1 MAKIDFESAV
11 AAAIKQDSR
20 YHGDA
25 YAFVRDALDFTIKKT
40 RSEPGIH
47 DRHVSG
53 QEVLEGFR
61 LLALQEFGPM
71 ALTVLEEWGI
81 HRCEDVGQIVFNLIE
96 QGVFGRSPTDAREDF
111 RSLYEFQR
119 AFTEPF
125 LPPSRRAAKGR
136 LQGLAAADAAAS

>member
-11 AAAIKQDSR
+11 AAAIEQDPR
-20 YHGDA
+20 YHGDG
-25 YAFVRDALDFTIKKT
+25 YVFVRDALDFTIKKT
-40 RSEPGIH
+40 RSEPGIQ

-71 ALTVLEEWGI
+71 ALTVLQEWGI
-81 HRCEDVGQIVFNLIE
+81 HRCEDIGQIVFNLIE

-111 RSLYEFQR
+111 RGLYDFER
-119 AFTEPF
+119 AFTDPF
-125 LPPSRRAAKGR
+125 LPTSRRPAKGR
-136 LQGLAAADAAAS
+136 LKGLTAADATAS